1 MQGRAGWGRA
11 GWGRAGCGAAAAAA
25 CAALAVAACAS
36 GRPAAPSPGQSVARS
51 SPAAV
56 SATSPAQ
63 RALAARY
70 LAIASAGNR
79 RLETGFDRLDGQD
92 RGDLSAA
99 QADLRD
105 IAATEHLFDQQLSG
119 MAFPAGTEQAARSL
133 VRVNQARA
141 QLTIMAARS
150 ASLPQLRGY
159 ERQLTAA
166 NEPVEAAVRLI
177 RRQLG
182 LPPPDTS

>member
-1 MQGRAGWGRA
+1 MAGYGRAGRG
-11 GWGRAGCGAAAAAA
+11 
-25 CAALAVAACAS
+25 AALAVACAGLVAAAAAGCAS
-36 GRPAAPSPGQSVARS
+36 DRPAAPSPGHSVARS

-56 SATSPAQ
+56 SPTRSPTSTAQ
-63 RALAARY
+63 RAVATRY

-99 QADLRD
+99 QADLRG
-105 IAATEHLFDQQLSG
+105 IAATERLFDQQLSG

-150 ASLPQLRGY
+150 ASLPRLRAY
-159 ERQLTAA
+159 ERRLTAA